1 MKAWT
6 AEIAADAPPT
16 KSAEMYTIAMLLAL
30 ELVIGDESQQVFS
43 RALAWVTLVMIWGS
57 MRCDDVQ
64 CALPHR
70 TTLSNYGLRMVL
82 GKSKTSGPDKV
93 QKEVSVHV
101 FRTVSLTGIDWLGI
115 GYRLWDADPLNFR
128 RDYFVMEPS
137 SDWSSAKRRFVSPS
151 GLASF
156 IGKLLSD
163 LPVPRKVAG
172 EWVPNS
178 GTLLLPD
185 GLESHFTGHSPR
197 NFLTSVAAAI
207 GFH

>member
-115 GYRLWDADPLNFR
+115 GYRLRKQTPLISQGLLCHGTFFR
-128 RDYFVMEPS
+128 LEFYQETACLTFRVGFFDWQAFERFACSTKS
-137 SDWSSAKRRFVSPS
+137 SW
-151 GLASF
+151 
-156 IGKLLSD
+156 
-163 LPVPRKVAG
+163 
-172 EWVPNS
+172 
-178 GTLLLPD
+178 
-185 GLESHFTGHSPR
+185 
-197 NFLTSVAAAI
+197 
-207 GFH
+207 